1 MDQEEKKEKKPET
14 MSIAGI
20 NLLVMLVYT
29 IILAAIPDGLIL
41 DIFLLPAHVFVCL
54 LVAIVNRS
62 WIWLLSALA
71 VLIIGFSTC
80 AGLFSLSNT
89 RI

>member
-1 MDQEEKKEKKPET
+1 MDHEEKKEKKPET

-41 DIFLLPAHVFVCL
+41 DSATSSCFCMPARGHC
-54 LVAIVNRS
+54 
-62 WIWLLSALA
+62 
-71 VLIIGFSTC
+71 
-80 AGLFSLSNT
+80 
-89 RI
+89 